1 MDTIDLKTERYIIN
15 RFVSMP
21 KLFDSL
27 GIDYR
32 INANMFC
39 PFHLNENTPA
49 AHLYADEDGYRLW
62 CFSESK
68 MYGAWNV
75 YKTFLPKI
83 DTNKLALLIFNKL
96 PEDVQEKVLS
106 ELDIEQDVSSLPYQ
120 KELQDFK
127 RHKIDI
133 TQLLQI
139 ISNSFTNN

>member
-1 MDTIDLKTERYIIN
+1 
-15 RFVSMP
+15 
-21 KLFDSL
+21 
-27 GIDYR
+27 
-32 INANMFC
+32 
-39 PFHLNENTPA
+39 
-49 AHLYADEDGYRLW
+49 
-62 CFSESK
+62 